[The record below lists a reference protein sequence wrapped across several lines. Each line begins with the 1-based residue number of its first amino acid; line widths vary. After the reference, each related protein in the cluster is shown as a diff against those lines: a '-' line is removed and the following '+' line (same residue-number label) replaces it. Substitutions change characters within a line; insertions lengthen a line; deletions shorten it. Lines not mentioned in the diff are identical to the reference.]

1 MPGPLCTIGI
11 VAEEWKNQ
19 MRYLLSLLRKFGW
32 VERMVRRRT
41 ISFRKYQVAPRQ
53 GARAVQRRLLVRLFG
68 GERTSSAILEPSTE
82 S

>member
-1 MPGPLCTIGI
+1 
-11 VAEEWKNQ
+11 

-32 VERMVRRRT
+32 FERMVRRRT
-41 ISFRKYQVAPRQ
+41 ISFRKYRVAPRQ

-68 GERTSSAILEPSTE
+68 GDGTSSANLGPTTE